1 MINALPRALSGM
13 VVLLLLSLVILNSD
27 KEKESAP
34 AGLDLEIWSPFCL
47 GLSVVVDPLPLS
59 GTGINH

>member
-13 VVLLLLSLVILNSD
+13 VVLLLFKLSHFEFRQR
-27 KEKESAP
+27 KKSAP

-47 GLSVVVDPLPLS
+47 GLSVVVDPLSLRR
-59 GTGINH
+59 INH